1 MYCFG
6 LFLAAC
12 VFEVKSLNWVASVVS
27 AALMFILF
35 APTRLNWVL
44 SVGACLVQFVRNPLS
59 SWNFDESLWPCVL
72 KIIAFGSCVILGY
85 CCFDCVFEIKT

>member
-6 LFLAAC
+6 LFLAVC
-12 VFEVKSLNWVASVVS
+12 VFGVRSLNWVASVVL
-27 AALMFILF
+27 AALMLILF
-35 APTRLNWVL
+35 APKRLNWVV

-85 CCFDCVFEIKT
+85 CCFDCAFEIKT